1 MKKDLSAAE
10 AAKLLSVSLPTLYS
24 YVSRGLLAS
33 SAASGPTRSKR
44 YAREAVLRLAARRAD
59 GKRAGHAVA
68 GAINWGV
75 PVLETRISRI
85 DDGQLHYRG
94 HDVLALAEQ
103 AGLEAVAGILWGG
116 DGRDYFA
123 VECPP
128 APAELMRRLDALAA
142 GMAPLERAQALLPL
156 LANATLAGCAESMR
170 EAGDAMV
177 GDAMAGAGV
186 AGSGA
191 AGSGAAGAG
200 VAGADAAAG
209 DADGVYQTGA
219 QLMRL
224 LAALLLRGE
233 VSSAPLHVQLARA
246 WEVDAGGAELIRAA
260 LVLLADHDLNTSTFT
275 VRCVASTGASL
286 ISALSAGLGA
296 LSGREHGGHSV
307 LARRMLEAALSAPD
321 MEAHLVAHCRAL
333 GNDVP
338 GFAHPLYPA
347 GDPRAS
353 YLLRRMPAE
362 RPRVQAILAAGEIVR
377 RQLGVEPNADFAL
390 AALESAYNLSTSAG
404 PVLFA
409 LARSAGWI
417 AHVAEQRADGAMIRP
432 RARYVGRFEAD

>member
-10 AAKLLSVSLPTLYS
+10 AAKLLNVSLPTLYS

-33 SAASGPTRSKR
+33 SAASGPSRSKR

-103 AGLEAVAGILWGG
+103 ASLETVASVLWGE

-123 VECPP
+123 VECPT
-128 APAELMRRLDALAA
+128 APAELMRSLDALAA

-170 EAGDAMV
+170 DADGCAAGD
-177 GDAMAGAGV
+177 
-186 AGSGA
+186 
-191 AGSGAAGAG
+191 
-200 VAGADAAAG
+200 DAAAA
-209 DADGVYQTGA
+209 DAGAVYQTGA
-219 QLMRL
+219 QLMRM

-233 VSSAPLHVQLARA
+233 VSLAPLHLQLARA
-246 WEVDAGGAELIRAA
+246 WEVDAGGAELLRAA

-321 MEAHLVAHCRAL
+321 MEAYLVAHCRAL

-362 RPRVQAILAAGEIVR
+362 LPRVKLILAVGEIVR
-377 RQLGVEPNADFAL
+377 RQLGAEPNADFAL
-390 AALESAYNLSTSAG
+390 AALESAYNLSPSAG

-417 AHVAEQRADGAMIRP
+417 AHVAEQRAEGAMIRP

>member
-10 AAKLLSVSLPTLYS
+10 AAKLLNVSLPTLYS

-94 HDVLALAEQ
+94 HDVLVLAEQ
-103 AGLEAVAGILWGG
+103 SSLEAVASVLWGE

-123 VECPP
+123 VECPT
-128 APAELMRRLDALAA
+128 APAELVRSLDALAA
-142 GMAPLERAQALLPL
+142 GMAPLERVQALLPL
-156 LANATLAGCAESMR
+156 LANTMLAGCAESMR
-170 EAGDAMV
+170 EV
-177 GDAMAGAGV
+177 GDAMAGTAMAGT
-186 AGSGA
+186 
-191 AGSGAAGAG
+191 
-200 VAGADAAAG
+200 DAAAA
-209 DADGVYQTGA
+209 DTDGVYQTGV
-219 QLMRL
+219 QLMRM

-233 VSSAPLHVQLARA
+233 VSSAPLHLQLARA

-307 LARRMLEAALSAPD
+307 LARRMIEAALSAPD
-321 MEAHLVAHCRAL
+321 MEAYLVAHCRAL
-333 GNDVP
+333 DNDVP
-338 GFAHPLYPA
+338 GFSHPLYPA

-353 YLLRRMPAE
+353 YLLQRMPAE
-362 RPRVQAILAAGEIVR
+362 LPRVQAILAAGEIVR
-377 RQLGVEPNADFAL
+377 RELGVEPNADFAL
-390 AALESAYNLSTSAG
+390 AALESAYNLSPSAG

>member
-1 MKKDLSAAE
+1 MKKELSAAE
-10 AAKLLSVSLPTLYS
+10 AAKLLGVSLPTLYS
-24 YVSRGLLAS
+24 YVSRGLLSS
-33 SAASGPTRSKR
+33 SAASGPSRSKR
-44 YAREAVLRLAARRAD
+44 YAGEAVLRLAARRAD
-59 GKRAGHAVA
+59 GKRAGHTVA

-85 DDGQLHYRG
+85 DGGQLHYRG
-94 HDVLALAEQ
+94 HDALALAER
-103 AGLEAVAGILWGG
+103 ASLESTARLLWGEE
-116 DGRDYFA
+116 GRDYFA
-123 VECPP
+123 DECRA
-128 APAELMRRLDALAA
+128 APAELMRSLDTLAA
-142 GMAPLERAQALLPL
+142 GMVPLERAQALLPL
-156 LANATLAGCAESMR
+156 LANAVPGCAEPTRPTDEGEGEGEGEGGDGNGATAVAVMAVALADT
-170 EAGDAMV
+170 AGFH
-177 GDAMAGAGV
+177 
-186 AGSGA
+186 
-191 AGSGAAGAG
+191 
-200 VAGADAAAG
+200 
-209 DADGVYQTGA
+209 QTGA

-233 VSSAPLHVQLARA
+233 VSSAPLHLQLARA

-321 MEAHLVAHCRAL
+321 MEAYLVAHCRAL

-362 RPRVQAILAAGEIVR
+362 RPRVAAILAAGEIVR
-377 RQLGVEPNADFAL
+377 RQLGAEPNADFAL
-390 AALESAYNLSTSAG
+390 AALESAYNLAPSAG

-417 AHVAEQRADGAMIRP
+417 AHVAEQRAEGAMIRP

>member
-10 AAKLLSVSLPTLYS
+10 AAKLLNVSLPTLYS

-59 GKRAGHAVA
+59 GKRAGHTVA

-103 AGLEAVAGILWGG
+103 ASLEAVASVLWGE

-123 VECPP
+123 VACPT
-128 APAELMRRLDALAA
+128 APAELMRSLDALAE

-156 LANATLAGCAESMR
+156 LANTTLAGCAESMWQ
-170 EAGDAMV
+170 AD
-177 GDAMAGAGV
+177 DGAV
-186 AGSGA
+186 ADGA
-191 AGSGAAGAG
+191 AT
-200 VAGADAAAG
+200 ADAS
-209 DADGVYQTGA
+209 GVYQTGA

-233 VSSAPLHVQLARA
+233 QSLAPLHLQLARA
-246 WEVDAGGAELIRAA
+246 WEVDSGGAELIRAA

-307 LARRMLEAALSAPD
+307 LARRMIEAALSAPD
-321 MEAHLVAHCRAL
+321 MEAYLVAHCGAL
-333 GNDVP
+333 GNEVP
-338 GFAHPLYPA
+338 GFSHPLYPA

-390 AALESAYNLSTSAG
+390 AALESAYDLSSSAG

>member
-94 HDVLALAEQ
+94 HDVLALAEHSS
-103 AGLEAVAGILWGG
+103 LEAVASVLWGG
-116 DGRDYFA
+116 EGRDYFA
-123 VECPP
+123 VACP
-128 APAELMRRLDALAA
+128 AVPAELVRSLDALAA

-156 LANATLAGCAESMR
+156 LANTMLAGCAESMR
-170 EAGDAMV
+170 EAGDAMA
-177 GDAMAGAGV
+177 GTAMAGAEMG
-186 AGSGA
+186 
-191 AGSGAAGAG
+191 
-200 VAGADAAAG
+200 GADAAAT
-209 DADGVYQTGA
+209 DTAGVYQTGV
-219 QLMRL
+219 QLMRM

-233 VSSAPLHVQLARA
+233 VSLAPLHLQLARA

-307 LARRMLEAALSAPD
+307 LARRMIEAALSAPD
-321 MEAHLVAHCRAL
+321 MEAYLVAHCRAL

-338 GFAHPLYPA
+338 GFSHPLYPA

-432 RARYVGRFEAD
+432 RARYIGRFEAD

>member
-10 AAKLLSVSLPTLYS
+10 AAKLLNVSLPTLYS

-33 SAASGPTRSKR
+33 SAASGPSRSKR

-59 GKRAGHAVA
+59 GKRAGHTVA

-94 HDVLALAEQ
+94 HDALALAEQ
-103 AGLEAVAGILWGG
+103 ASLEAVASVLWGE

-123 VECPP
+123 VECPT
-128 APAELMRRLDALAA
+128 APAELMRSLDALAA

-156 LANATLAGCAESMR
+156 LANAMPAACAEPTR
-170 EAGDAMV
+170 EAGAVD
-177 GDAMAGAGV
+177 DSDSDGA
-186 AGSGA
+186 
-191 AGSGAAGAG
+191 
-200 VAGADAAAG
+200 AAAG
-209 DADGVYQTGA
+209 TDGVYQAGA
-219 QLMRL
+219 QLMRM

-233 VSSAPLHVQLARA
+233 LSSAPLHLQLAQA

-286 ISALSAGLGA
+286 TSALSAGLGA

-321 MEAHLVAHCRAL
+321 MEACLVAHCRAL

-362 RPRVQAILAAGEIVR
+362 RPRVAAILAAGEIVR
-377 RQLGVEPNADFAL
+377 RQLGAEPNADFAL
-390 AALESAYNLSTSAG
+390 AALESAYNLAPSAG

-417 AHVAEQRADGAMIRP
+417 AHVAEQRAEGAMIRP

>member
-33 SAASGPTRSKR
+33 SAASGPSRSKR

-94 HDVLALAEQ
+94 HDVLVLAEQ
-103 AGLEAVAGILWGG
+103 SSLEAVASVLWGE

-123 VECPP
+123 VACPT
-128 APAELMRRLDALAA
+128 APAELMRSLDALAE

-156 LANATLAGCAESMR
+156 LANTMLAGCAESMR
-170 EAGDAMV
+170 EAD
-177 GDAMAGAGV
+177 DAMAGTAM
-186 AGSGA
+186 
-191 AGSGAAGAG
+191 AGAEMG
-200 VAGADAAAG
+200 GADAAA
-209 DADGVYQTGA
+209 DTDGVYQTGV
-219 QLMRL
+219 QLMRM

-233 VSSAPLHVQLARA
+233 PSSAPLHLQLARA

-321 MEAHLVAHCRAL
+321 MEAYLVAHCRAL
-333 GNDVP
+333 DNDVP
-338 GFAHPLYPA
+338 GFSHPLYPA

-362 RPRVQAILAAGEIVR
+362 RPRVKAILAAGEIVR
-377 RQLGVEPNADFAL
+377 RQLGAEPNADFAL
-390 AALESAYNLSTSAG
+390 AALESAYNLAPSAG